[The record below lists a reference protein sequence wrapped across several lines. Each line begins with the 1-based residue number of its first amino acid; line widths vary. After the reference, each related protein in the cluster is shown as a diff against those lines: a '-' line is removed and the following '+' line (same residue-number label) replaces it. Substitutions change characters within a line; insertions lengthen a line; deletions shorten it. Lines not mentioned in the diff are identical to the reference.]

1 MVNKLIALLIFA
13 ALLVFPL
20 VSADLQINIKTLADH
35 KVSVFV
41 LANIDAYS
49 LLESYHGLADGTGMY
64 STNYVGDAEEIKIN
78 VKITKDGET
87 VILHKFENTFK
98 NGDPLYLQVIPE
110 DISDNYKKTED
121 EKAVIEANTSASENV
136 TIESNDTQEQKDDAG
151 LTGNVVE
158 NNPSDIKIPKFV
170 YYIIGGALIAG
181 FVLFFGFKMVA
192 PRLKFDSAYKYKSI
206 NPVDV
211 DKQLIDAE
219 EKIKK
224 AQEDINRLRNHDKI
238 KQKEEKIR
246 KEQEELEKM
255 KRGEI

>member
-158 NNPSDIKIPKFV
+158 NNPSDI
-170 YYIIGGALIAG
+170 
-181 FVLFFGFKMVA
+181 
-192 PRLKFDSAYKYKSI
+192 
-206 NPVDV
+206 
-211 DKQLIDAE
+211 DKQLTDAE

-224 AQEDINRLRNHDKI
+224 AQEEINRLRNHDKI